1 MSLRA
6 RVLHFFTQYRD
17 SNTFKRQTI
26 SFSKMS
32 ARKRHIFRTY
42 TEYIMKKTIIGIIG
56 AAILALGA
64 IFVVGQQKVSSGEH
78 FGGKGHGRKHHGMMG
93 MALKG
98 LDLTNEQKAKV
109 KEIFEAS
116 RASVEPLLEQMK
128 ANHAKIRDLGT
139 NGSFDQAAV
148 EAIANE
154 QGSITAKLIIEKEK
168 AKSQV
173 FAILTDEQKAKT
185 EAMRAK
191 FEEKMKDR
199 KPFGK
204 APTGAEF

>member
-1 MSLRA
+1 
-6 RVLHFFTQYRD
+6 
-17 SNTFKRQTI
+17 
-26 SFSKMS
+26 
-32 ARKRHIFRTY
+32 
-42 TEYIMKKTIIGIIG
+42 MKKTIIGIVG

-64 IFVVGQQKVSSGEH
+64 IFVVGQQRANSGEH
-78 FGGKGHGRKHHGMMG
+78 FGGKGHGRGHHGKMG

-116 RASVEPLLEQMK
+116 RTAVEPLMEQMK

-173 FAILTDEQKAKT
+173 FAILTDEQKAKAEVRRT
-185 EAMRAK
+185 K
-191 FEEKMKDR
+191 FEEKMKSR
-199 KPFGK
+199 KHFGK
-204 APTGAEF
+204 APASAEF